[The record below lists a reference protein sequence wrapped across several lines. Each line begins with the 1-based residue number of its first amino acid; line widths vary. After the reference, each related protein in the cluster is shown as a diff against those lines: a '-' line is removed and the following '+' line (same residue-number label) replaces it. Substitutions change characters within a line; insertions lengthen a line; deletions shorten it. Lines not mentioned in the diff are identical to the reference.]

1 MVYLNKE
8 NNPSTKFGMKERK
21 MRRPLVIANWKMNT
35 SLSDA
40 TILTTSIKN
49 STANLDVE
57 IVLCPPF
64 VWLYPMA
71 EILDKSAPNINLGAQ
86 NMWFTNTGAMTG
98 EVSPSML
105 KSLVKY
111 VILGHSER
119 RKNFNES
126 NALIND
132 KIISAL
138 EHNLIPLLCV
148 GELKKS
154 VQTRGRGRPTRADV
168 DSDVI
173 YQLRTALSGV
183 SKDDLDKVVIVY
195 EPVWAISSNKNAE
208 PATGAYAN
216 SVAQKIRQYLAKRYG
231 ETLSEQIRILYGGS
245 VDDDN
250 IKEYIYQPDVD
261 GVLVGSASLKSRDF
275 INICREAAGRD

>member
-1 MVYLNKE
+1 
-8 NNPSTKFGMKERK
+8 

-154 VQTRGRGRPTRADV
+154 VQMRGRGRPTRADV

-216 SVAQKIRQYLAKRYG
+216 SVAQKIRDYLAKRYG

-250 IKEYIYQPDVD
+250 IKEYIYQPDID